1 MCLWNPLHSGTPA
14 AAFECIPIIGRIIED
29 GKNGYLA
36 KPEDVSGL
44 AEAMRL
50 FFQT

>member
-1 MCLWNPLHSGTPA
+1 MA
-14 AAFECIPIIGRIIED
+14 
-29 GKNGYLA
+29 KNGYLA

-50 FFQT
+50 SSKLDCITTTYCPARKEQFTELFK